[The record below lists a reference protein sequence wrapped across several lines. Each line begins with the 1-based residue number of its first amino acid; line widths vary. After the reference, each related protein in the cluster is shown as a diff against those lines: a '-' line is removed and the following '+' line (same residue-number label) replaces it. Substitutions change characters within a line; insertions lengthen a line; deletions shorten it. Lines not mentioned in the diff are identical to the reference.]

1 MKRSLHIAS
10 QSIFE
15 VIELMMQQ
23 AGVDKNQVIV
33 AFDTFRQL
41 IKRKQVKP
49 KA

>member
-10 QSIFE
+10 QSIFD

-41 IKRKQVKP
+41 IKRKQLRSKR
-49 KA
+49 